1 MKKMLSL
8 LLVLCLAVSCFAAV
22 VSASEE
28 EEAYVVVMLDD
39 EEVVCDAE
47 PFIENDRTMVG
58 LRGIFEQMGAE
69 VIWNEEEQSVV
80 IAGESREVKL
90 FIGDKNVTVKNGEE
104 SKNYEMDVVPV
115 VKKDRTYV
123 PLRFVAETF
132 DCVVDYYVSG
142 DGTEVAVIYT
152 PEYNYTNLVDL
163 FEKIYDVTPVVDEK
177 LPVEENTFYYELD
190 DKLFLPMGKDHLI
203 AYQKEVVKNFFCTYA
218 YDDVTGWFGDGG
230 WTNNEYT
237 LTKYN
242 EIIDISVVTDPR
254 VENSNE
260 EAHFVV
266 VDKKLDIVGDPIVKV
281 VYTPSKNT
289 VSAIAPEEETK
300 EEVTEEDNTVQGGSP
315 SSNATKED
323 ASDDTEKTE
332 DIEKDETVTEDTEK
346 VEDTETPVEEEKE
359 ETVTD
364 NEETTEENAPEN
376 DDNVGSEV
384 VDEEVAPEIKLEE
397 NETPIA

>member
-8 LLVLCLAVSCFAAV
+8 LLVLCLAVSCFAVV

-69 VIWNEEEQSVV
+69 VIWSEEEQSVV

-90 FIGDKNVTVKNGEE
+90 FIGDKNVTVKKGEE

-132 DCVVDYYVSG
+132 DCVVDYFVNG
-142 DGTEVAVIYT
+142 DGTEIAVIYT
-152 PEYNYTNLVDL
+152 PEYGYTNLVDV

-203 AYQKEVVKNFFCTYA
+203 AYQKEIVKNFFCTYA

-242 EIIDISVVTDPR
+242 EIIDISVITDPR
-254 VENSNE
+254 AEDTNE

-266 VDKKLDIVGDPIVKV
+266 VDKKLDIVGTPIVKV

-289 VSAIAPEEETK
+289 VSAIVPEEEVKEETVTEEAAEETTEETAT
-300 EEVTEEDNTVQGGSP
+300 EEVTEEK
-315 SSNATKED
+315 AED
-323 ASDDTEKTE
+323 VADTETAETE
-332 DIEKDETVTEDTEK
+332 ETVTEETEAPA
-346 VEDTETPVEEEKE
+346 EDAEVPAEEETAE
-359 ETVTD
+359 EVTEESVEIQETVGI
-364 NEETTEENAPEN
+364 ETTEKATL
-376 DDNVGSEV
+376 V
-384 VDEEVAPEIKLEE
+384 VEMKE
-397 NETPIA
+397 NETPFI

>member
-8 LLVLCLAVSCFAAV
+8 LLVLCLAVSCFAVV

-69 VIWNEEEQSVV
+69 VIWSEEEQSVV

-132 DCVVDYYVSG
+132 DCVVDYFVNG
-142 DGTEVAVIYT
+142 DGTEIAVIYT
-152 PEYNYTNLVDL
+152 PEYGYTNLVDV

-242 EIIDISVVTDPR
+242 EIIDISVITDPR
-254 VENSNE
+254 AEDTNE

-266 VDKKLDIVGDPIVKV
+266 VDKKLDIVGTPIVKV

-289 VSAIAPEEETK
+289 VSAIVPEEEVKEETVTEEAAEETTEETAT
-300 EEVTEEDNTVQGGSP
+300 EEVTEEK
-315 SSNATKED
+315 AED
-323 ASDDTEKTE
+323 VADT
-332 DIEKDETVTEDTEK
+332 ETVTEDAETPAEDV
-346 VEDTETPVEEEKE
+346 VEDSEE
-359 ETVTD
+359 VT
-364 NEETTEENAPEN
+364 EETTETEET
-376 DDNVGSEV
+376 VETEV
-384 VDEEVAPEIKLEE
+384 VEEETSEIELGE
-397 NETPIA
+397 NETPVA